1 MSDTAQETET
11 ENPTTENQEEGG
23 DGVPKGE
30 VVVETQGVTYVLKT
44 VETKTGEEEE
54 EVLLNVRAKL
64 YRWDSDESW
73 KERGTG
79 DLRILKHPQTKKI
92 RVLMRRD
99 KILKICA
106 NHYISDKM
114 ELKPNVGNDKSWVY
128 QVPADYADG
137 EAKSELFAVRFTNVE
152 NATKFKQVF
161 DEAKCQN
168 EATED
173 PK

>member
-106 NHYISDKM
+106 NHYSK
-114 ELKPNVGNDKSWVY
+114 
-128 QVPADYADG
+128 
-137 EAKSELFAVRFTNVE
+137 
-152 NATKFKQVF
+152 KQF
-161 DEAKCQN
+161 
-168 EATED
+168 
-173 PK
+173 